1 VHAAVQDAHL
11 GRAGTYKMNAC
22 TPDAVPCSAGVG
34 VPIALVVVIVMYMPR
49 TDVPD
54 VNWLPKAPA
63 YRVPTHAPEGA
74 YGVPGM
80 VVTVLPL
87 MLPVAGVPVTSW
99 HTDMPVVLVDW
110 PFITVDADWTTVL
123 QALSEYT
130 ANEYVADVV
139 AVAAVACVYF
149 TNNGKPVAWSVPVPR
164 HVFSKCAH
172 DVRGVPVHAEF
183 CVLTRR
189 RDIRDQMQCDHR
201 G

>member
-1 VHAAVQDAHL
+1 
-11 GRAGTYKMNAC
+11 M
-22 TPDAVPCSAGVG
+22 
-34 VPIALVVVIVMYMPR
+34 
-49 TDVPD
+49 
-54 VNWLPKAPA
+54 
-63 YRVPTHAPEGA
+63 
-74 YGVPGM
+74 
-80 VVTVLPL
+80 
-87 MLPVAGVPVTSW
+87 PVAAVPVTSW
-99 HTDMPVVLVDW
+99 HVDMPVALVDW